1 MVQTLLDKL
10 KCSYDKDQSGLFVWA
25 KIPSTEESGQVL
37 ADRILMEKR
46 VFITPGFI
54 FGPQG
59 DQYVRVS
66 LCQPKEVISRAIDR
80 INGAIS

>member
-1 MVQTLLDKL
+1 MIAHALLDHL
-10 KCSYDKDQSGLFVWA
+10 KCTYDKDQSGLFVWA
-25 KIPSTEESGQVL
+25 RIPPAEYSGQGL

-59 DQYVRVS
+59 DRYVRVS
-66 LCQPKEVISRAIDR
+66 LCQPGDQ
-80 INGAIS
+80 